1 MALLVVLFFAAVP
14 AVFADVALVLL
25 PVEEAAGL
33 LGAAGAAVEED
44 PPVKKFFTLFQ
55 ALLSVD
61 INFSPLR
68 SMELMC
74 SFWS

>member
-33 LGAAGAAVEED
+33 LGAAGAGLEE

-61 INFSPLR
+61 INFSPLG
-68 SMELMC
+68 SMKLTG
-74 SFWS
+74 SFWT